1 MFLQSIIISL
11 ALRPGQTLILVRQ
24 ADYWGTGSST
34 ILFLKALLVLL

>member
-34 ILFLKALLVLL
+34 IFLKALLVLL